1 MFGAIIGDIVGS
13 RFEFNNIK
21 SKEFEFFH
29 EKCSFTDDTVC
40 TAAVADI
47 LLHNLDPAPAL
58 QKFCRDYQDFPS
70 GGYGAMFFHWV
81 FGSENPK
88 PYGSFG
94 NGAAMR
100 VSPSAFLNRH
110 NNLEDA
116 LAAAERVT
124 NITHNHEEGI
134 KGAKAAT
141 HAIWLAFNGRS
152 APAIREAIAQEYGY
166 DLSGTVDEIRPNYEF
181 NETCQ
186 GTVPEGIIC
195 ALESESYEDAVRNA
209 ISIGGDSDTLGAIA
223 GSIAEALHGVEESF
237 IQTAC
242 DQYLDERIVGIMREM
257 YFRK

>member
-13 RFEFNNIK
+13 RFEFNNLK
-21 SKEFEFFH
+21 SKEFGFFH
-29 EKCSFTDDTVC
+29 DKCSFTDDTIC
-40 TAAVADI
+40 TASVADI
-47 LLHNLDPAPAL
+47 LMHDMDPAPAL
-58 QKFCRDYQDFPS
+58 QKFCRDYPNA
-70 GGYGAMFFHWV
+70 GYGGFFFQWI
-81 FGSENPK
+81 GSENPK

-100 VSPSAFLNRH
+100 VSPSAFLHRH

-116 LAAAERVT
+116 LVAAERVT

-141 HAIWLAFNGRS
+141 HAIWLAFHGRS
-152 APAIREAIAQEYGY
+152 APAIKEMIAQEYGY
-166 DLSGTVDEIRPNYEF
+166 DLSRTVDEIRPSYEF

-186 GTVPEGIIC
+186 STVPEAIIC

-209 ISIGGDSDTLGAIA
+209 VSIGGDSDTLGAIA
-223 GSIAEALHGVEESF
+223 GPIAEALHGIEERF

-257 YFRK
+257 YSQK